1 MAYSLCQAAQV
12 VSWHSSVKLGWEV
25 RGRFQGPSEISDGLL
40 SIRI

>member
-1 MAYSLCQAAQV
+1 MDYFFCQVAQV
-12 VSWHSSVKLGWEV
+12 VLWHSSVKLGWEV

>member
-1 MAYSLCQAAQV
+1 MDYFLCQAAQV